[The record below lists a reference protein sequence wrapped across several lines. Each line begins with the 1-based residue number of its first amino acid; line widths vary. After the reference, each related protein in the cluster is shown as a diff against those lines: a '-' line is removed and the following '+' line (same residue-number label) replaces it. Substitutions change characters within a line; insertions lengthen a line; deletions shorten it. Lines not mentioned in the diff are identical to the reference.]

1 MSARMTR
8 VLASVRRPGS
18 LSRSSV
24 FPTLAVA
31 AALATLAGCDVKIE
45 KQGTPATATKPS
57 TQSTTVVEGGG
68 SSLGKAKGAAEN
80 IRDKTE
86 DYNKKLE
93 EQIDDISNP
102 K

>member
-1 MSARMTR
+1 MSAPRARMSQP
-8 VLASVRRPGS
+8 LRRA
-18 LSRSSV
+18 V
-24 FPTLAVA
+24 PTLAVV
-31 AALATLAGCDVKIE
+31 AALALLGGCDVKIE
-45 KQGTPATATKPS
+45 KQGPPTAANQPS
-57 TQSTTVVEGGG
+57 KQSTTVVEGGG
-68 SSLGKAKGAAEN
+68 SALGKAKGSAEN